1 MNDPNALYK
10 DLVPYQ
16 LNLIPNSNEGLALF
30 ETDLDLKQ
38 TQNLHKHNNEIFQAN
53 STLALVIQISSIF

>member
-16 LNLIPNSNEGLALF
+16 LNLILNSNEGLVLF
-30 ETDLDLKQ
+30 ETDLDLK
-38 TQNLHKHNNEIFQAN
+38 
-53 STLALVIQISSIF
+53 

>member
-16 LNLIPNSNEGLALF
+16 LNLIPNSNEGFALF
-30 ETDLDLKQ
+30 ETDLDLK
-38 TQNLHKHNNEIFQAN
+38 
-53 STLALVIQISSIF
+53 

>member
-30 ETDLDLKQ
+30 ETDLDLK
-38 TQNLHKHNNEIFQAN
+38 
-53 STLALVIQISSIF
+53 